1 MTHHSEHSAEAAIDA
16 LVAEITS
23 ARAELLASVAGLKA
37 QLTPGA
43 LGRRGL
49 AAASGVFTDEF
60 GGVKP
65 KPVAIA
71 AGTLASVIGLKFLTR
86 RHH

>member
-1 MTHHSEHSAEAAIDA
+1 MTHHSEHSAAAALDA
-16 LVAEITS
+16 LVAEITA
-23 ARAELLASVAGLKA
+23 ARAELLASVDALKA

-65 KPVAIA
+65 KPVTIA
-71 AGTLASVIGLKFLTR
+71 AGTLASVIGLRFLTR